1 MHRASRQM
9 QVSARFGDDV
19 LVADAECDVAAYH
32 LEGLVPRTAAS
43 WGSTA
48 FRAGLAEDF
57 AAAGPA
63 AAPRGARELHENR
76 ERIQQFTEVKNIFE
90 QAKSQPRAR
99 DAGRVL
105 RPAPLGG
112 EGKP

>member
-1 MHRASRQM
+1 MHRAGRQM

-19 LVADAECDVAAYH
+19 LVADAECDIAAYH

-57 AAAGPA
+57 AAAGSGA
-63 AAPRGARELHENR
+63 GGKNRDLLADDIMRAESGRGCDNERFGHER
-76 ERIQQFTEVKNIFE
+76 LPCV
-90 QAKSQPRAR
+90 
-99 DAGRVL
+99 VL
-105 RPAPLGG
+105 ECRRCDFVGNV
-112 EGKP
+112 